1 MTTYS
6 QNIVPEV
13 PHEQRDTHPLLGFI
27 GNGGNDLSIS
37 SISRSNGSYR
47 SSISPILPE
56 YIGYNFKT
64 TQPVVAKYGISAGEQ
79 YKDMTAWDFQ
89 GSINNSSWTTL
100 HSMSNFRFST
110 SNTSTTHE
118 WEIKNTTPYKYYRLN
133 VKARPGNNS
142 WGLNRLML
150 YEKIPDPPTVPG
162 DFTEQPEPSSVNL
175 SGEIVT
181 VQWGGS
187 TQSEG
192 EAVTYTLE
200 LYNGSSWASVATGI
214 TDTSMNFTF
223 PSISNTNAQ
232 FRVKAVASSGASST
246 YKTSNVFAVRKN
258 LFLINDGGTIKSYR
272 NGVWQTI

>member
-13 PHEQRDTHPLLGFI
+13 AYEQRDTHPLLGFI
-27 GNGGNDLSIS
+27 GNGGNELQFS

-56 YIGYNFKT
+56 YIGFNFKAS
-64 TQPVVAKYGISAGEQ
+64 QPVVAKYGIIAGSQ
-79 YKDMTAWDFQ
+79 YMDMTAWDFQ
-89 GSINNSSWTTL
+89 GSNGGTWTTL
-100 HSMSNFRFST
+100 HSMSNFKFST
-110 SNTSTTHE
+110 NISTHE
-118 WEIKNTTPYKYYRLN
+118 WEINNTVPYKYYRLN
-133 VKARPGNNS
+133 VKARTGDNS

-150 YEKIPDPPTVPG
+150 YERIPDPPTVPG

-175 SGEIVT
+175 SGETVT

-200 LYNGSSWASVATGI
+200 FYNGSNWTTVTTGI
-214 TDTSMNFTF
+214 TDLSMSFTF
-223 PSISNTNAQ
+223 PSVSAMNAQ
-232 FRVKAVASSGASST
+232 FRVKAVGSSGTPSA
-246 YKTSNVFAVRKN
+246 YKTSNVFMVRRH
-258 LFLINDGGTIKSYR
+258 LLLINDGGKIKTYKD
-272 NGVWQTI
+272 GVWKTL